1 MNKHFEDAAYY
12 LKRAGEHAKAGLTE
26 ELAPLERRIREFTG
40 REEEPTPSRLE
51 KVQAELADIE
61 RRAEGE
67 TKKAVADARK
77 RLSEYRSK
85 EPADEERAAEQTAE

>member
-12 LKRAGEHAKAGLTE
+12 LKRAGEHAKAGLAE
-26 ELAPLERRIREFTG
+26 ELAPLERRIREFRG
-40 REEEPTPSRLE
+40 QEQEPELSRLE

-85 EPADEERAAEQTAE
+85 ETPDEEPAAEQTTE